1 MLSGLCSV
9 IMPAYNSERYIAEA
23 IESVLQ
29 QSYRNIELIIVD
41 DCSSDNTGTIIQEY
55 ASGDARVRY
64 IKNDRN
70 MGCAEARNIAIR
82 YSAGKYISFIDSD
95 DVWLSDKLEKEIEWL
110 ESKCCDLVYTSYA
123 MVDADGMIQKNRHIE
138 NKVSF
143 EMLLQENFICF
154 STVLVKSCIAKQYS
168 MTSNF
173 FHEDYCFL
181 LRLLKDNFVFA
192 GLDEILVQY
201 RVFDENRSG
210 DKINAAKYR
219 WLIYRKYLKLNL
231 VQSVWYFLKYS
242 LNGIK
247 KYYL

>member
-1 MLSGLCSV
+1 M
-9 IMPAYNSERYIAEA
+9 IMPAYNSERYIAKA

-41 DCSSDNTGTIIQEY
+41 DCSSDNTRTIIKEY

-64 IKNDRN
+64 IRNAYN
-70 MGCAEARNIAIR
+70 MGCAEARNVAIR
-82 YSAGKYISFIDSD
+82 YSSGTYISFIDSD
-95 DVWLSDKLEKEIEWL
+95 DVWLPDKLKKEIERL
-110 ESKCCDLVYTSYA
+110 EGSNCDVVYTSYA
-123 MVDADGMIQKNRHIE
+123 MINADGIIQKNRHIE
-138 NKVSF
+138 TEVSF
-143 EMLLQENFICF
+143 DMLLKENFICF
-154 STVLVKSCIAKQYS
+154 STVLIRSCIAKRYS
-168 MTSNF
+168 MVSHF

-181 LRLLKDNFVFA
+181 LGLLQDGFVFS
-192 GLDEILVQY
+192 GLDEVLVYY

-210 DKINAAKYR
+210 DKLNAAKYR

-231 VQSVWYFLKYS
+231 MQSVWYFTKYA